1 MGFLELCDLRQT
13 RRIAKQKPKKGYF
26 AQLSSEFGDVWH
38 EIESVFQY
46 KEKDDGFEYSSISIY
61 CHRENVNPIES
72 HRFCRMRKISKTLPS
87 DARCIFVK
95 EGAFTER
102 TGNLD
107 KIPKRI
113 KSKIK

>member
-1 MGFLELCDLRQT
+1 MDYLEERDLEQT
-13 RRIAKQKPKKGYF
+13 KKIARQKPKKGYF

-46 KEKDDGFEYSSISIY
+46 KEKEDGFWFCSARLY
-61 CHRENVNPIES
+61 CHRKNENPIES
-72 HRFCRMRKISKTLPS
+72 HRFCRMRKISKTLPK
-87 DARCIFVK
+87 DTRCVFVR

-107 KIPKRI
+107 KLPKRL
-113 KSKIK
+113 KIK